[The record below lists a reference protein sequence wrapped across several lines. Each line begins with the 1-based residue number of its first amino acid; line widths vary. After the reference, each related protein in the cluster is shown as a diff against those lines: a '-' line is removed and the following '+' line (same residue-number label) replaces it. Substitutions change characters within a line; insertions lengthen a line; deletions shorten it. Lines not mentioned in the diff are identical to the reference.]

1 MGKGNDEVKK
11 LRAKVLELE
20 KVVSTQLKL
29 IEILRTMPG
38 CQEVKLKDGQKGVR
52 KRTQGRGG
60 LVVKDGAKGQSTDRG
75 EQPQG
80 DNKDIEDLG
89 ADCGQIPKEAGP

>member
-11 LRAKVLELE
+11 LRARVLELE

-52 KRTQGRGG
+52 KRAKGRGG
-60 LVVKDGAKGQSTDRG
+60 LVVKDGATGQSADRSI
-75 EQPQG
+75 EPQG
-80 DNKDIEDLG
+80 HDKDIEDVG
-89 ADCGQIPKEAGP
+89 AVCGQTSKTAGP